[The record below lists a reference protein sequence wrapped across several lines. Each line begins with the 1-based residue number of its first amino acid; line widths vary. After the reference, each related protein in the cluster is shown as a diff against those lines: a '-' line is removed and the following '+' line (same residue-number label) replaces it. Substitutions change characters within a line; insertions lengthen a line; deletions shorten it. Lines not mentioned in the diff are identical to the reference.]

1 MSELSF
7 GQSLWWIAP
16 ALIVAALL
24 TWWTY
29 RQTVPALSGV
39 MRWLVPAIRFM
50 TLATIL
56 FLLTEPL
63 VQREESIVTEPM
75 LVIAV
80 DESESLSVTGDP
92 ALADT
97 ARIAALRRLVQTIPT
112 DRVGG
117 RVSVVGFGSDVRDI
131 PYGSSWS
138 DSLEFSQQRTDIS
151 RALQHVQNDTRHDN
165 LGAVLVISDG
175 QHNSGRNPVFVAE
188 RSPVPVLTTVVG
200 DTTLRRDLYVR
211 SVVANDIGYLGTELP
226 VRAVIRADGVDPTSV
241 TVSLLIDGEPQD
253 AQTIQIGPGIESTVD
268 LAFTA
273 TSPGLKRMT
282 VAVTRLADE
291 TTYRNNTES
300 TAIQI
305 LDAKKRV
312 LVLASSPGPDITAI
326 RNLLEADSDV
336 EVMTSVFRSAS
347 VQYGDPLPTDL
358 SDFDLVVLVGYPGTR
373 VPAEH
378 VASVASRIAP
388 ETGLLFLLAR
398 DADLA
403 KLNRYFGDRLP
414 VQTATIRTDF
424 LEATL
429 NVTNQ
434 GQAHP
439 LLESVELSQTDW
451 DRMPPVQYNAT
462 SWRLSP
468 SARILASA
476 RIRGT
481 NLPDPMLA
489 VRQDPS
495 GRTAVLL
502 AAGTWRWH
510 NLPEDLE
517 GYDAVW
523 PDLLR
528 NTVTWLT
535 VENDDR
541 RVRVQPAST
550 SFAASD
556 RIRFSGQVYDESL
569 QPVSDAAVQIDVRSP
584 DGRIF
589 PFAMDAAGNGR
600 YSLQTDALPGG
611 SYTYE
616 ATATSDGVELGR
628 DEGSFVVGNLALE
641 FKETRADPQLMR
653 QIAARAGGRVVAPD
667 ELAQLGDILTEL
679 AGFEQKIEYASRET
693 ELWRRY
699 VFLAILVVLLT
710 LEWFLRKRNGLV

>member
-7 GQSLWWIAP
+7 GQSLWWIVP
-16 ALIVAALL
+16 ALLAAALL

-29 RQTVPALSGV
+29 RRTVPALTGA
-39 MRWLVPAIRFM
+39 MRWLVPTIRFL
-50 TLATIL
+50 TLSTIL

-63 VQREESIVTEPM
+63 IQREESIVTDPI

-97 ARIAALRRLVQTIPT
+97 ARITALRRLLDTVPT
-112 DRVGG
+112 DRIPG
-117 RVSVVGFGSDVRDI
+117 RLSIVGFGSDVRDI
-131 PYGSSWS
+131 SVSGSWA
-138 DSLEFSQQRTDIS
+138 DSLLFSQQRTDIS
-151 RALQHVQNDTRHDN
+151 RMLQHVQNDTRHDN
-165 LGAVLVISDG
+165 LGAVLIVSDG

-226 VRAVIRADGVDPTSV
+226 VRAVVRADGIDAASV
-241 TVSLLIDGEPQD
+241 TVSLLIDGVQQD
-253 AQTIQIGPGIESTVD
+253 AQTIQISPRTEATVD
-268 LAFTA
+268 LSFTA
-273 TSPGLKRMT
+273 DAPGLKRMT
-282 VAVTRLADE
+282 VAVTRLPNE
-291 TTYRNNTES
+291 TTYRNNVETS
-300 TAIQI
+300 AIQI

-312 LVLASSPGPDITAI
+312 LILGSAPGPDITAI
-326 RNLLEADSDV
+326 RNLLDADTDV
-336 EVMTSVFRSAS
+336 DVTTTVFRSAS
-347 VQYGDPLPTDL
+347 EQYGAPLPDDL
-358 SDFDLVVLVGYPGTR
+358 GEFDLVILAGYPGAR
-373 VPAEH
+373 VPSEH
-378 VASVASRIAP
+378 AASVASRIKP

-398 DADLA
+398 DSDLA

-414 VQTATIRTDF
+414 VQTSTIRTDF

-434 GQAHP
+434 GRAHP
-439 LLESVELSQTDW
+439 VLESVDLSQTDW

-462 SWRLSP
+462 SWRLNA
-468 SARILASA
+468 SARLLASA

-495 GRTAVLL
+495 GRSAVLL

-517 GYDAVW
+517 SYDAVW

-528 NTVTWLT
+528 NAVTWLT

-541 RVRVQPAST
+541 RVRVQPSAT
-550 SFAASD
+550 TFAASD

-584 DGRIF
+584 DGRVF

-600 YSLQTDALPGG
+600 YTLQTDALPGG
-611 SYTYE
+611 SYSYQ
-616 ATATSDGVELGR
+616 ATASSDGVELGR
-628 DEGSFVVGNLALE
+628 DEGSFVVGDLALE

-653 QIAARAGGRVVAPD
+653 QIAARAGGSVIAPADLSRLD
-667 ELAQLGDILTEL
+667 EILGAMD
-679 AGFEQKIEYASRET
+679 GFQPKIEYASRET

-699 VFLAILVVLLT
+699 VFLAVLVVLLT